1 MEINESNL
9 TFSFADGT
17 TVIKFD
23 NTDFYRK
30 VFNKLPGSKGVDIIA
45 DSNDMLQLIEI
56 KNCTGHETGGE
67 LALTTAN

>member
-45 DSNDMLQLIEI
+45 ASNDILFAQCLKKPPTILRM
-56 KNCTGHETGGE
+56 
-67 LALTTAN
+67 